1 METVGILG
9 RQSRQWTP
17 SLFGIRI
24 TSAGPTEGLGTA
36 LQRERTQQLCSH
48 GPVGGYRVWTSGL
61 MVGAG
66 GRDAKCWGKQVD

>member
-24 TSAGPTEGLGTA
+24 TSAGLTEGLGTA

-48 GPVGGYRVWTSGL
+48 GPVGGYRVWTSLGSWWVQEKE
-61 MVGAG
+61 MRSVGES
-66 GRDAKCWGKQVD
+66 K